1 MSARALVLLFSAVF
15 LFAQSRDAEVAA
27 HLQKGADAQGRR
39 DLQAAVEEFRKAL
52 TLDPSR
58 AETQARLGMVYKD
71 LGKLPQAASAFE
83 QALKLNPGIP
93 GIGLLLAFTYQGMGK
108 NREAIPYLESA
119 LDSEAELPV
128 RVLAGQRLVDAC
140 FAIGDSGQGLT
151 VVQKLRKL
159 APNHPDVLYTASK
172 VYANLWNGA
181 IEQLVNAA
189 PGSYRVH
196 QVFAEVFEAQ
206 DRFAD
211 AAKEYR
217 QIIKMEPNLP
227 GVHYRL
233 GRMILRGGDSPEN
246 DRDALVEFRKELEI
260 APLDVPSY
268 VEMGEIRFRAQ
279 NLDEAEKSF
288 SRAIELQ
295 PDYVRG
301 KIGLAK
307 VFLARKEYQPAINEL
322 ERAVR
327 LAPDDEGIHYNL
339 MLAYRSLKRTADAQR
354 AYAEFQKIKN
364 RKEQGR
370 SSILNQL
377 KGLPV
382 QAPDSR
388 Q

>member
-1 MSARALVLLFSAVF
+1 
-15 LFAQSRDAEVAA
+15 VAA

-39 DLQAAVEEFRKAL
+39 DLQTAVEEFRQAL
-52 TLDPSR
+52 ALDPSR
-58 AETQARLGMVYKD
+58 AESQARLGMVYQD

-83 QALKLNPGIP
+83 QALKLNPGIS
-93 GIGLLLAFTYQGMGK
+93 GVGLLLAFTYQGMGK
-108 NREAIPYLESA
+108 NREAIPYLDSA
-119 LDSEAELPV
+119 LETEAELPV
-128 RVLAGQRLVDAC
+128 RVLAGQRLVDAW

-159 APNHPDVLYTASK
+159 APNDPDVLYTASK

-181 IEQLVNAA
+181 VEQLVNTA
-189 PGSYRVH
+189 PGSYRLH

-211 AAKEYR
+211 AAKEYG
-217 QIIKMEPNLP
+217 QILKIEPNLP
-227 GVHYRL
+227 GAHYRL
-233 GRMILRGGDSPEN
+233 GRMILRRGDSPET
-246 DRDALVEFRKELEI
+246 DRDALVEFGKELEI
-260 APLDVPSY
+260 APSDVPSY
-268 VEMGEIRFRAQ
+268 VEIGEIRFRAQ

-288 SRAIELQ
+288 SRALELQ
-295 PDYVRG
+295 PGYVRA

-307 VFLARKEYQPAINEL
+307 VFLARKEYQRTIDEL
-322 ERAVR
+322 EPAVR
-327 LAPDDEGIHYNL
+327 LAPDDESIHYNL

-388 Q
+388 P